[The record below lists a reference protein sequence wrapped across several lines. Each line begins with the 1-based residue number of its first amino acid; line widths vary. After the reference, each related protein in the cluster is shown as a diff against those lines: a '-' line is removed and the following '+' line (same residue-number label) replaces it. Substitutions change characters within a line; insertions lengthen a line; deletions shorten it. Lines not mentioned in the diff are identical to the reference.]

1 MGEALPS
8 RLSQC
13 KHCSEKRGAPL
24 LQQGGGALSH
34 AIRWGVRPDEL
45 RISYERRG
53 NRLQRE
59 LNEATKAG
67 RAVKTAR
74 NLSARLRQLRSSVK
88 RLTQLGGKRTQKTPH
103 LVSKTSPKTLIV
115 LDSAECSPEMQSC
128 VILARILTELGEKST
143 VVIPEKGALEVVLNT
158 ERVPYR
164 IFPIFKEPLAPPMTT
179 RHRQEGTHIR
189 LESQGSSQAC
199 KIHRGRAFR
208 YSALHQLRWP
218 LRGISSSR
226 CERSQHFP
234 PSLVN
239 KNRSNE

>member
-1 MGEALPS
+1 MTTTYVVCHALDAFCNEWARLCRVDYRNANTAQRNEVLRCCSKEAERFLT
-8 RLSQC
+8 
-13 KHCSEKRGAPL
+13 
-24 LQQGGGALSH
+24 

-74 NLSARLRQLRSSVK
+74 NLSARLRQLRSSAK
-88 RLTQLGGKRTQKTPH
+88 RLTQLGGKRTQETPH

-115 LDSAECSPEMQSC
+115 LDSAECSSEMQSC

-164 IFPIFKEPLAPPMTT
+164 IFPIFKRPLAPPMAT
-179 RHRQEGTHIR
+179 RHR
-189 LESQGSSQAC
+189 
-199 KIHRGRAFR
+199 
-208 YSALHQLRWP
+208 
-218 LRGISSSR
+218 SR
-226 CERSQHFP
+226 RNPHS
-234 PSLVN
+234 PSIA
-239 KNRSNE
+239 RF

>member
-1 MGEALPS
+1 MLRCCSKEAERFLT
-8 RLSQC
+8 
-13 KHCSEKRGAPL
+13 
-24 LQQGGGALSH
+24 

-74 NLSARLRQLRSSVK
+74 NLSARLRQLRSSAK
-88 RLTQLGGKRTQKTPH
+88 RLTQLGGKRTQETPH

-115 LDSAECSPEMQSC
+115 LDSAECSSEMQSC

-164 IFPIFKEPLAPPMTT
+164 IFPIFKEAPRTPVAT
-179 RHRQEGTHIR
+179 RHR
-189 LESQGSSQAC
+189 
-199 KIHRGRAFR
+199 
-208 YSALHQLRWP
+208 
-218 LRGISSSR
+218 SR
-226 CERSQHFP
+226 RNPHS
-234 PSLVN
+234 PSIA
-239 KNRSNE
+239 RF